1 MGVIFVDFVV
11 FKSLVNLYF
20 DNRKSVNMY
29 ELFSSV
35 TSNML
40 PNNVSEMSSV
50 AFLSLAFHK
59 RIISPSFSTIWICE
73 TLNTSATKATM
84 SNICA
89 SLFTWLTVTNSRCL
103 FRLTKTVLLSFNVLS
118 SIKIS
123 FFSFTLNLYF
133 CQKVLFR
140 VKVW

>member
-20 DNRKSVNMY
+20 DNRKPVNTY
-29 ELFSSV
+29 ELFYSI

-59 RIISPSFSTIWICE
+59 R
-73 TLNTSATKATM
+73 
-84 SNICA
+84 
-89 SLFTWLTVTNSRCL
+89 
-103 FRLTKTVLLSFNVLS
+103 
-118 SIKIS
+118 
-123 FFSFTLNLYF
+123 
-133 CQKVLFR
+133 
-140 VKVW
+140 

>member
-20 DNRKSVNMY
+20 DNRKPVNTY
-29 ELFSSV
+29 ELFYSI

-50 AFLSLAFHK
+50 AFLSVAFHEG
-59 RIISPSFSTIWICE
+59 ITSPSFSTIWICE
-73 TLNTSATKATM
+73 TLNTSANKATM

-118 SIKIS
+118 FIKIS

-133 CQKVLFR
+133 YQKVLFR